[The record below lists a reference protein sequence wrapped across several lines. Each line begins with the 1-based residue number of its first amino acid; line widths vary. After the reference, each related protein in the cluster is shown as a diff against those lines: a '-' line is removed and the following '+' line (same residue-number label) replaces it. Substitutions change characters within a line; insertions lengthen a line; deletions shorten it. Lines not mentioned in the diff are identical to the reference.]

1 MIGCVLLSLFSPL
14 RAQEYFVLTAS
25 QVRIDSLLPVFSYQ
39 KQLGAHYADSLW
51 QVSIEYPLFE
61 DLSAA
66 EVRRY
71 KQISGALLPEMPEV
85 KQVIATARKKGVL
98 EVSFVP
104 LVYRDGKYKR
114 LVEFKLNVEAKASR
128 AQGVRNDVTS
138 LTSQAFL
145 TPCAL
150 KTMPA

>member
-1 MIGCVLLSLFSPL
+1 MKNVWRLMIGCVLLSLFSPL

-104 LVYRDGKYKR
+104 
-114 LVEFKLNVEAKASR
+114 
-128 AQGVRNDVTS
+128 
-138 LTSQAFL
+138 
-145 TPCAL
+145 
-150 KTMPA
+150 